1 MAEQAVF
8 IATKRLVRFRFAGG
22 GIGVDLVGAF
32 HLDGSGWGELGV

>member
-8 IATKRLVRFRFAGG
+8 TATKRLVRARFAGG
-22 GIGVDLVGAF
+22 GIGVDLVCAV